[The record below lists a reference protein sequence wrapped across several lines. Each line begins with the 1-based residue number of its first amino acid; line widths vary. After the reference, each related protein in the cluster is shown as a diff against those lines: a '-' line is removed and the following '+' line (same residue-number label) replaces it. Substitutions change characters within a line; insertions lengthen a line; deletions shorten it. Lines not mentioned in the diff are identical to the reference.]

1 MQIETEIIKFI
12 LTQRSPQFK
21 AALTDLQLQYL
32 KQIENNLTIQEI
44 ILGGLKN
51 GWLVNFVQLYA
62 LIEALVSQK
71 LIQNKSFY
79 DHFNQVKKNK
89 SSVAIQNSLA
99 LSKKTNEEYK
109 KEYNEMV
116 KMPFL
121 RSLEKSVALK
131 LLEDADILDFMPDSI
146 ICKKGEATSRN
157 LFILLSG
164 EAAIYGQGLQAKKFI
179 SLLKPMSVFGEMG
192 FFLGAPRTADIVAV
206 RQSKVLVISGGSD
219 FVAKNL
225 NVEKAESL
233 VHRFWI
239 QQALINSEVFKNI
252 PADTFDQLTF
262 GGEIV
267 RIAANQKL
275 FSENDLTNGAYIIVQ
290 GQVSV
295 LINNKVVAK
304 NSQGQMIGEISLF
317 KTQGKRSATVIAD
330 KDTVLMHI
338 SLQKFYQLLSQ
349 NLFLAQML
357 QELSEK
363 RFQENLKS

>member
-1 MQIETEIIKFI
+1 MQIETEVIKFI
-12 LTQRSPQFK
+12 STQRPQQFK
-21 AALTDLQLQYL
+21 AGLSDLQLQYL
-32 KQIENNLTIQEI
+32 TQIESNLTIQDI

-51 GWLVNFVQLYA
+51 GWLVNFVQLYN
-62 LIEALVSQK
+62 LIKKMVDLK
-71 LIQNKSFY
+71 LIQNKNFY
-79 DHFNQVKKNK
+79 DQFNQLQKNM
-89 SSVAIQNSLA
+89 STVAVQNSLA

-109 KEYNEMV
+109 KEFNEMV
-116 KMPFL
+116 NLPFL
-121 RSLEKSVALK
+121 RSLEKRVALK
-131 LLEDADILDFMPDSI
+131 LLEDADILDFLPEAI

-157 LFILLSG
+157 LYILLSG
-164 EAAIYGQGLQAKKFI
+164 EAAIYGQGAQAKKFI
-179 SLLKPMSVFGEMG
+179 SLLKPVSVFGEMG
-192 FFLGAPRTADIVAV
+192 FFLGTPRTADIVAV
-206 RQSKVLVISGGSD
+206 RQSKVLVISGNSE

-225 NVEKAESL
+225 NMEKAESL

-239 QQALINSEVFKNI
+239 QQALVNSEVFKNI

-267 RIAANQKL
+267 RIATNQKL

-304 NSQGQMIGEISLF
+304 NAQGQMIGEISLF

-330 KDTVLMHI
+330 RDTVLMHI

-349 NLFLAQML
+349 NLFLAQTL

-363 RFQENLKS
+363 RYQENSKS